1 MRGHEA
7 LKRAAAWRDL
17 SSRGRLKATGADRA
31 RLIHAIASNAV
42 EGLATGQGVYA
53 FFLDAQG
60 HIQADS
66 NIFVDDDHLL
76 IDSEPAAGRTLL
88 DHIESYIIMDDV
100 TLEDIGSSTALLAV
114 AGPSSRDIVASLSRQ
129 LPDAPLGFVQA
140 GSFTIYRTPVGVTEG
155 FRICAPL
162 ADRDRLIA
170 ELESQDA
177 VPASE
182 ESWEALRVRQGIPR
196 FGADFGPRNIPHET
210 QQLQAVSFTK
220 GCYTGQ
226 EIVERVR
233 SQGRVRRLL
242 VGVELDSADL
252 PDDLTVRCDG
262 TEVGV
267 LTSPT
272 PGTPEDG
279 TGRGFAIVKR
289 LAAMPGTAV
298 RVGETTGT
306 VTDVARE

>member
-1 MRGHEA
+1 MRGYEA

-17 SSRGRLKATGADRA
+17 SSRGRLKATGEDRV

-42 EGLATGQGVYA
+42 EGLAPGQGVYS

-66 NIFVDDDHLL
+66 NIFVDDDHLV

-114 AGPSSRDIVASLSRQ
+114 AGPSSRDIAASLSRQ
-129 LPDAPLGFVQA
+129 LPDAPLAFVKA
-140 GSFTIYRTPVGVTEG
+140 GLFTIYRAPVGETEG

-162 ADRDRLIA
+162 ADRERLID
-170 ELESQDA
+170 ELESQGA
-177 VPASE
+177 VPAAE

-196 FGADFGPRNIPHET
+196 FGTDFGPRNIPHET

-252 PDDLTVRCDG
+252 PDDLTVRFDG
-262 TEVGV
+262 TEVGG

-272 PGTPEDG
+272 PGTPDEG
-279 TGRGFAIVKR
+279 TGHGFAIVKR
-289 LAAMPGTAV
+289 LAATPGTVV

>member
-1 MRGHEA
+1 MRGYEA
-7 LKRAAAWRDL
+7 LRRAAAWRDL

-42 EGLATGQGVYA
+42 ESLAPGQGVYS

-66 NIFVDDDHLL
+66 NIFVHDDHLV
-76 IDSEPAAGRTLL
+76 IDSEPDAARSLL
-88 DHIESYIIMDDV
+88 SHIESYIIMDDV
-100 TLEDIGSSTALLAV
+100 TLEDIGPSTALLEV
-114 AGPSSRDIVASLSRQ
+114 AGPSSRDIVASLSEQ
-129 LPDAPLGFVQA
+129 LPDAPLAFVKA
-140 GSFTIYRTPVGVTEG
+140 NSFTIYRAPIGGVEG
-155 FRICAPL
+155 FRISAPL
-162 ADRDRLIA
+162 SDRDRLIDK
-170 ELESQDA
+170 LESRGA

-182 ESWEALRVRQGIPR
+182 ESGEALRVLHGIPR
-196 FGADFGPRNIPHET
+196 FGVDFGPRNIPHET

-242 VGVELDSADL
+242 VGVELDSAKL
-252 PDDLTVRCDG
+252 PQDLTVRYDG
-262 TEVGV
+262 AEVGV

-272 PGTPEDG
+272 PGTANGDN
-279 TGRGFAIVKR
+279 GRGFAIVKR
-289 LAAMPGTAV
+289 LAAVPDTVV

-306 VTDVARE
+306 VTDVARR